1 MTNRTIRETKRLSPD
16 PFPVA
21 RRSNRNRRSGSSPG
35 SSISLSGTFPCSRTV
50 AFAGSLAVTVAGPR
64 RTSTGFPFK
73 SCDAQSKR
81 YELFNEKFVYAR
93 IVNDSIFTV
102 KRFLKKPHNSR
113 VNYFLKSCRK
123 RLFFLTIPVPLPYSW
138 IEYKYY
144 FFIFSE

>member
-64 RTSTGFPFK
+64 RTLTGFPIK
-73 SCDAQSKR
+73 SCDTWSNQYEVLSIKFIYGCIIAQPV
-81 YELFNEKFVYAR
+81 FA
-93 IVNDSIFTV
+93 V
-102 KRFLKKPHNSR
+102 KRFWR
-113 VNYFLKSCRK
+113 FLNCIHEK
-123 RLFFLTIPVPLPYSW
+123 RLQYQLTKIAINDSFWIYYDLIYEYSRRLCV
-138 IEYKYY
+138 
-144 FFIFSE
+144 